1 MDLRW
6 FKSPNWGF
14 EVNSSSFSS
23 KTCELHCHEGSNLKL
38 IQREKKGIWPAN
50 VRVYAG
56 YKRQL
61 LDGGRNSHLPIYQ
74 DVIDHMQWALLGEL
88 HIRASITGAFTGL
101 MTSIFVHGRKR
112 PTKLSTVISPKKIC
126 HENLHEASRVWSIFF
141 WWNLELENWKERSVL
156 TWKCCWTSSDGF
168 KMKSSSFDGR
178 ILWRG
183 CPHQCHMGLVTP

>member
-101 MTSIFVHGRKR
+101 MTSIFVTGASAQQSSRLWYPPKKYATR
-112 PTKLSTVISPKKIC
+112 IYTKLPCLI
-126 HENLHEASRVWSIFF
+126 HFF
-141 WWNLELENWKERSVL
+141 VVNLELENWKERSVL

-183 CPHQCHMGLVTP
+183 LPSSMPYGLVTLS

>member
-61 LDGGRNSHLPIYQ
+61 LDGGRNSHLPFYQ

-88 HIRASITGAFTGL
+88 HIRASITGAFTL
-101 MTSIFVHGRKR
+101 TSILSTGASAQQSSRLWYPPKKYATR
-112 PTKLSTVISPKKIC
+112 IYTKLPVFDP
-126 HENLHEASRVWSIFF
+126 FF
-141 WWNLELENWKERSVL
+141 CGETLNWKTEKKEVYWHESVV
-156 TWKCCWTSSDGF
+156 G
-168 KMKSSSFDGR
+168 
-178 ILWRG
+178 
-183 CPHQCHMGLVTP
+183 PAQMGSKWNHPALMAVSYEGVALINAIWV